1 MITGNKRIE
10 VDLPCGVFY
19 DLSHLILDLNGTLTV
34 DGEFIDGV
42 ADKLKEISR
51 VLDVYVLTA
60 DTYQSLEGLTKELKD
75 GCCVN
80 VHCLESGRGD
90 LQKLAFME
98 ELGREHTIAIGNGC
112 NDALMLKEAALGVC
126 ILGKEGASADALRAA
141 DVVFPHICDA
151 LDMFL
156 KRNRLIA
163 TLRK

>member
-34 DGEFIDGV
+34 DGEFIEGV
-42 ADKLKEISR
+42 AEKLKAISR
-51 VLDVYVLTA
+51 VLDVYVLSA
-60 DTYQSLEGLTKELKD
+60 DTYQSLEGLTNELRD

-126 ILGKEGASADALRAA
+126 ILGKEGASTEALRAA